1 MTARRWI
8 TVLAVALLLSLGLN
22 LFLGGAMAG
31 RMFGQRS
38 GGGGALEM
46 TPANLKIGIE
56 RVLRVLP
63 VADATIMRGM
73 FEAQRGDLR
82 QRFVA
87 LQRARKAV
95 GEALRAESFDPAAF
109 AAAYETMQARSQ
121 EVQAAVHGVIKAAV
135 PQLSAEGRLAIAE
148 RRWRK

>member
-22 LFLGGAMAG
+22 LFLGGAIAG

-38 GGGGALEM
+38 GGALEM
-46 TPANLKIGIE
+46 TPANLKVGIE

-63 VADATIMRGM
+63 EADATVMRGM

-95 GEALRAESFDPAAF
+95 GEALRAEPFDAAAF

-135 PQLSAEGRLAIAE
+135 PQMSAEARLAIAE